1 MSNARL
7 FDFEGLNENFSF
19 LVLKIHQQLEDT
31 LITLQHVDGFIPERM
46 NNREDYIDNLKIII
60 ERKSYKRA
68 LKARSEEDRTIRIMG
83 SLNTAT
89 SNLEEIG
96 DYLMNIVTQTRY
108 FQDRAFL
115 GQYNYQAYFHEIA
128 AALDLVAESLLKGKI
143 KDALQ
148 ICHAEIKIDNLF
160 KNDFA
165 ALLAAMQET
174 RKIGDAITTL
184 NILRYLE
191 RIGDSLLNVGE
202 AIISAYAGTR
212 LKLFEYM
219 AIKDS
224 LRRDTGEFLFQGLE
238 VETKS
243 GCRIEKIVTKD
254 DARENQEV
262 IFKEGSLAKI
272 QQEKEKIEQW
282 QCVMSGLTPK
292 VYGFEYLNEKAFI
305 LLEYIG
311 GFNFQE
317 IVLRQDR
324 ALLEKAF
331 NRVKQVTLAVWE
343 KTRQPQP
350 VRADFMGQLKKRLP
364 DVYEVHP
371 SLSAPSRSISTL
383 KQPSLPEKIAR
394 AAAIEQT
401 LPAPF
406 SVFIHGDFNTDNI
419 IYNEQD
425 DRIVFIDPHRSGYTD
440 YIQDISVFL
449 VSNYRIP
456 VLDAKIRES
465 LVGIIRDFYAF
476 ARKFAEANGDVT
488 FDARLALGVSRSF
501 ISSTRFILKEDFA
514 KAMYLRGVYLLD
526 KFLDHD
532 GRPWTDFRLP
542 EDVFLY

>member
-19 LVLKIHQQLEDT
+19 LVLKIHQQMEDT
-31 LITLQHVDGFIPERM
+31 LIALQHADGFIPERM

-60 ERKSYKRA
+60 ERKSYKRT
-68 LKARSEEDRTIRIMG
+68 LQARSEEDRIIRIMG

-89 SNLEEIG
+89 SNMEEIG

-115 GQYNYQAYFHEIA
+115 SRYNYQAYFQEIV

-148 ICHAEIKIDNLF
+148 ICHAEIKIDDLF

-165 ALLAAMQET
+165 ALLVAMKEEG
-174 RKIGDAITTL
+174 KIGDAITTF

-191 RIGDSLLNVGE
+191 RIGDALLNIGE
-202 AIISAYAGTR
+202 AVISAYAGTR
-212 LKLFEYM
+212 LKLFEYT
-219 AIKDS
+219 AIRDS
-224 LRRDTGEFLFQGLE
+224 LRSGTGEFLFQGLD

-243 GCRIEKIVTKD
+243 GCRIEKLVTRD
-254 DARENQEV
+254 HIRENQEV

-272 QQEKEKIEQW
+272 EQEKEKIEQW
-282 QCVMSGLTPK
+282 QNVMSGLTPR
-292 VYGFEYLNEKAFI
+292 VFGFEYLNDKAFI

-317 IVLRQDR
+317 IVLRRDQ
-324 ALLEKAF
+324 ALLMKAF
-331 NRVKQVTLAVWE
+331 DRLKQVTLDVWE
-343 KTRQPQP
+343 KTRQPKP
-350 VRADFMGQLKKRLP
+350 ARADFMGQLKKRLP

-371 SLSAPSRSISTL
+371 TLIAPSRAISTL
-383 KQPSLPEKIAR
+383 KRPALPDLIAR
-394 AAAIEQT
+394 AGQIEQMLT
-401 LPAPF
+401 APF

-425 DRIVFIDPHRSGYTD
+425 DRIVFIDPHRSGYAD
-440 YIQDISVFL
+440 YVQDVSVFL

-456 VLDAKIRES
+456 ILDAKIREC
-465 LVGIIRDFYAF
+465 LVGVIRDFYAF
-476 ARKFAEANGDVT
+476 ARKFAETNGDDT
-488 FDARLALGVSRSF
+488 FDARLALGVGRSF

-532 GRPWTDFRLP
+532 GRPWADFRLP
-542 EDVFLY
+542 EDIFLY